1 MNFNTELII
10 SIVKSEGAASLMQ
23 LSGLGKM
30 KPNMLLMGY
39 KRDWSDCP
47 KDDLDAYFSTIQ

>member
-1 MNFNTELII
+1 
-10 SIVKSEGAASLMQ
+10 MQ